1 MALAYLINIDM
12 VKGMP
17 KPVRPPTSLE
27 VSRPATPRAH
37 AAIGSTGVAGGDA
50 DTGASLN
57 QQRGIFQGWIVVA
70 AAFSVLFFGYG
81 LQFSY
86 GVFVSGMAA
95 ELGWSR
101 AETVLPYSI
110 YVFIYSA
117 LSAVAG
123 RATDRFGPR
132 PVVTTGAVLIG
143 LGWGASALVTE
154 PWHLNLTL
162 GLIAALGMSVAWVP
176 CNATVSRWFTR
187 RRGTAVAITSSG
199 GSLGNLVGPTL
210 VAVLI
215 AAWGWRWALGATALV
230 SAGGMLLAARFMQRD
245 PESLGLLPDGDAA
258 PRQIVPAAAPGR
270 TLREVR
276 WTEPFLLLTGIY
288 FLNWLPVFV
297 PFVHAAAYAEDLG
310 LGKVAA
316 ASVIAVIGIGGL
328 AGRLSSGIFADWLGP
343 VPVLLGVI
351 VLQVLCFVLFAY
363 AHELALL
370 WLAATL
376 FGFSYGGCTTLLPSL
391 CSDLFGR
398 AHVAAI
404 VGMIFALAGAPA
416 AIGPYVAGWLYDVT
430 GGYETAFLISA
441 AMNVA
446 ALVLTAALAWR
457 SRQPT

>member
-1 MALAYLINIDM
+1 MALAHLINI
-12 VKGMP
+12 GMLEGMSN
-17 KPVRPPTSLE
+17 PVRSSTPLE
-27 VSRPATPRAH
+27 VSWPATPNTDT
-37 AAIGSTGVAGGDA
+37 AIGGAGVAGGA
-50 DTGASLN
+50 AGAGAIQN
-57 QQRGIFQGWIVVA
+57 QQGGIFQGWIIVA

-154 PWHLNLTL
+154 PWHLNVTL

-215 AAWGWRWALGATALV
+215 VAWGWRWALGATALV
-230 SAGGMLLAARFMQRD
+230 AAGGMLLAARFMQRD
-245 PESLGLLPDGDAA
+245 PESLGLLPEGDAA
-258 PRQIVPAAAPGR
+258 PQQIVPPAVPGR

-276 WTEPFLLLTGIY
+276 WTVPFLLLTGIY

-316 ASVIAVIGIGGL
+316 ASVIAAIGVGGL
-328 AGRLSSGIFADWLGP
+328 AGRLSSGVFADWLGA

-351 VLQVLCFVLFAY
+351 VLQVLCFALFAY
-363 AHELALL
+363 ADELALL

-404 VGMIFALAGAPA
+404 IGMIFALAGAPA
-416 AIGPYVAGWLYDVT
+416 AIGPYVAGWLYDLT
-430 GGYETAFLISA
+430 GGYESSFMISA

-446 ALVLTAALAWR
+446 ALALAAMLAWR
-457 SRQPT
+457 VRQRA